1 VEQERQAMEQEKL
14 KKKNLR
20 EKRKQQTMSRNSK
33 GQPRL
38 GGEVKHLLQKI
49 KESL

>member
-1 VEQERQAMEQEKL
+1 MEQEKQVIEQEKL
-14 KKKNLR
+14 AKKMLR
-20 EKRKQQTMSRNSK
+20 EKRKKQTMSRNQK

-49 KESL
+49 KASL